1 MKSFFFVILTL
12 TVFNIQ
18 AQIVKPYI
26 AIVKTQHGRETGIL
40 RQVTSDAL
48 ILERGDSLAVI
59 KAVDIHKITIKA
71 SKKPYQYNSFFSYK
85 PWDES
90 NFETPQNGQARIRK
104 YGEKDP
110 TYEEEVKNHMNTAV
124 MNGAINLVAA
134 PFSSING
141 SIDKMTVNYKLET
154 FITHKDNLVSYSV
167 YYQKNPD
174 YNAELKKIKAV
185 NDQLKGS
192 SAGDIQKN
200 H

>member
-1 MKSFFFVILTL
+1 MKFFFFVLLTL

-18 AQIVKPYI
+18 AQTVKPYI
-26 AIVKTQHGRETGIL
+26 AIIKTQHGKETGIL
-40 RQVTSDAL
+40 RQVTADAL
-48 ILERGDSLAVI
+48 ILEQGDSLAVI
-59 KAVDIHKITIKA
+59 KAIDIHKITIKA

-90 NFETPQNGQARIRK
+90 NFDKLPNGQVRVRK

-110 TYEEEVKNHMNTAV
+110 TYGEEVKNHINTAV

-141 SIDKMTVNYKLET
+141 SINKITVNYKLET
-154 FITHKDNLVSYSV
+154 FITYRDDLVSYSV

-174 YNAELKKIKAV
+174 YNAELNKIKAI

-192 SAGDIQKN
+192 AVDVQGN
-200 H
+200 L